1 MKLDRNRGAM
11 PLYKQ
16 LSDILMNLIEDGVY
30 KTGDI
35 IPSEKQLSEE
45 YSVSRITT
53 RQALS
58 ELTNKDYIEPMR
70 GIGTVVT
77 YGKIKEN
84 YKNNMSLTEE
94 MRSKGIEISTSFCRL
109 KEIKPNKSLQSILV
123 AKDKDKVYELIRVRC
138 FHGIP
143 FVVSYTYL
151 KNINT
156 SIQLSEYRYSLYN
169 LLKNME
175 KIEIVNVEDILE
187 ATSADD
193 ELVKFLDISKG
204 TPLFKRKR
212 KGFDEKENIIEY
224 SISYY
229 VGDRYSYVVN
239 LRSKG

>member
-1 MKLDRNRGAM
+1 MRLDRNKGAA

-35 IPSEKQLSEE
+35 IPSEKQLSQE
-45 YSVSRITT
+45 YQVSRITI

-58 ELTNKDYIEPMR
+58 ELSNKNYIEPMR

-77 YGKIKEN
+77 YGKIKEI

-94 MRSKGIEISTSFCRL
+94 MRSKGIEISTSFCEL
-109 KEIKPNKSLQSILV
+109 KEIKPNKNLQKIL
-123 AKDKDKVYELIRVRC
+123 ADNGKDKVYELIRVRC
-138 FHGIP
+138 FNGSP
-143 FVVSYTYL
+143 FVVSYTYI

-156 SIQLSEYRYSLYN
+156 SIPIGEFKYSLYN

-193 ELVKFLDISKG
+193 ELTDFLEISKG
-204 TPLFKRKR
+204 APLFKRIR
-212 KGFDEKENIIEY
+212 KAYDEKDNIIEY

-239 LRSKG
+239 LKSKG